1 MIVAELWRV
10 LELLVVAKRLGARA
24 IEINVDF
31 IDVVNGIRNQKVINP
46 IGRALMTKFREYYEF
61 DWDIE
66 ARHVF
71 RKDNYLRMFLL
82 KEVLS
87 FLKINVSLILVL
99 PG

>member
-10 LELLVVAKRLGARA
+10 LELLVAAKRLGARA

-31 IDVVNGIRNQKVINP
+31 IDIVNGIRNQKVINP
-46 IGRALMTKFREYYEF
+46 IGSSLMSKFREYYEF

-66 ARHVF
+66 AQHVF
-71 RKDNYLRMFLL
+71 REDNYLRMFLL